1 MFSAQHTA
9 RSSASYIL
17 CSCAAQCTQATLAG
31 RVRSASGGSNHVHG
45 RRAWHC
51 SRTQFSCRWRRTCAS
66 DPYRSSFARA
76 VTNIDDRSCIHA
88 PDTVSQLVRDGL
100 GARPKITGGQTG
112 RVLSGGEID
121 RDLFNGKR
129 GNALLCTGARPA
141 GEMSRDV
148 ARCGETGEKN
158 DLEHQLGI
166 QASSFKVRRRRR
178 R

>member
-31 RVRSASGGSNHVHG
+31 RVRSASGGSYHVHG

-66 DPYRSSFARA
+66 DPYRSA

-88 PDTVSQLVRDGL
+88 PDTVSHTTASARDRN
-100 GARPKITGGQTG
+100 AKITGGQTG